1 MLKDLK
7 ILLKVQLLRIFGIND
22 ILHSHDKKKKSTA
35 ILMAFCFL
43 IVGATLAMYVG
54 MVAYSLQ
61 MIGMTKLI
69 PSYMLAITSVVI
81 LLFTIF
87 KTNGMLFGANDYELL
102 SALPILP
109 KTIVASRFL
118 TMYVNNLAFSALT
131 MIPSTFVYVT
141 FVKVSIWFYVML
153 ILSVFLIPLIPMTVA
168 AMIGAIITAV
178 ASRMKHKNLISIVF
192 TMSATLGIMVL
203 SFGSG
208 NLKAKDYANLS
219 FVLAKQLQKMYPLT
233 SIYSKAMIENNG
245 ISFFIFA
252 VLSIGIF
259 YLFVRLTAWKYVEIN
274 SALKA
279 HMTKSN
285 YQLTQ
290 LSTKS
295 PLKALY
301 EKERKRFF
309 SSSIYVLNAGI
320 GYIMML
326 AMGIALLVMG
336 AQRLENI
343 LNIPGFENVITSIS
357 PLIIASMVCINSTTS
372 SSISLEGKQWDILL
386 SLPIAP
392 KTIFDSKIL
401 VNLTLSIPS
410 AVLTSLMFAFALPFK
425 GMELVWLFLTPMV
438 YCLFSAVAGLSI
450 NLKLPKLKW
459 DNEVDVIK
467 QSAATFIFIVV
478 GMISVAIPIA
488 FVFLLR
494 VISANWIFAVT
505 TTLVGAITL
514 LLYYHN
520 MKLDL
525 RKIA

>member
-7 ILLKVQLLRIFGIND
+7 LILKVQLLRIFGINE
-22 ILHSHDKKKKSTA
+22 ILHSRDKKKKGTA

-43 IVGATLAMYVG
+43 IVGATLIMYIG
-54 MVAYSLQ
+54 MVAYSLK
-61 MIGMTKLI
+61 MIGMTELI

-81 LLFTIF
+81 LMFTIF

-102 SALPILP
+102 SALPISP
-109 KTIVASRFL
+109 KTIVASQFL
-118 TMYVNNLAFSALT
+118 TMYVSNLVFSALT
-131 MIPSTFVYVT
+131 MIPSAFVYVN
-141 FVKVSIWFYVML
+141 FVKVSPWFYVML
-153 ILSVFLIPLIPMTVA
+153 IFSVFLIPLIPMTVA
-168 AMIGAIITAV
+168 AMIGAIITAL

-192 TMSATLGIMVL
+192 TMTATLGIIAL
-203 SFGSG
+203 SFGSS
-208 NLKAKDYANLS
+208 NLKVQDYANLS
-219 FVLAKQLQKMYPLT
+219 LVLTKQLQKMYPLT
-233 SIYSKAMIENNG
+233 SIYSKAMVQNSG
-245 ISFFIFA
+245 VAFFIFA

-259 YLFVRLTAWKYVEIN
+259 FVFVKLTAWKYVELN

-279 HMTKSN
+279 HMTKNN
-285 YQLTQ
+285 YQLTK

-326 AMGIALLVMG
+326 AMGISILFMG
-336 AQRLENI
+336 VERLETM
-343 LNIPGFENVITSIS
+343 LNIPGFGKIITPLS
-357 PLIIASMVCINSTTS
+357 PLIIATMASINSTTAS
-372 SSISLEGKQWDILL
+372 AISLEGKQWDILL

-425 GMELVWLFLTPMV
+425 GMELIWLFVTPIV
-438 YCLFSAVAGLSI
+438 YCLFSAIAGLSI
-450 NLKLPKLKW
+450 NLKIPNFTW
-459 DNEVDVIK
+459 DSEVTVIK
-467 QSAATFIFIVV
+467 QSAATFIFIMA
-478 GMISVAIPIA
+478 GMVSVAIPIA
-488 FVFLLR
+488 LFFLLSA
-494 VISANWIFAVT
+494 VSANWIFALT
-505 TTLVGAITL
+505 TIILGTITL

-520 MKLDL
+520 LKIDL